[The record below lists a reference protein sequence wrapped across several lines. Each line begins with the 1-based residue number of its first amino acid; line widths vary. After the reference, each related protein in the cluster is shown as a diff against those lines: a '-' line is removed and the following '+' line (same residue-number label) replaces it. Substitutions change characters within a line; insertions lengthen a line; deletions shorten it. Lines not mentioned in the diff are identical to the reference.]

1 MVYLDY
7 AANCPVVKYP
17 QQLYRNVLGEGYFLN
32 PNTNYAYKEKRLLSE
47 AENRVK
53 KAIGAKGG
61 KVIFG
66 GTSSQLI
73 ENLVMAIRMRTDW
86 NEISYQ
92 FYFSPYEHDSIEHFN
107 ESEYYEWDN
116 FYVDSLK
123 SIKMAIEDCSI
134 DNIVPFVF
142 WQGTQ
147 NITGEVFPAKQIGE
161 LIHEY
166 NGFYICDGTAQIG
179 HISIDP
185 NIDDWCDFWCCSGHK
200 AGTELGIGCCWV
212 SDRLDKWL
220 NGFKLHGTPNL
231 AGALAMTQ
239 AIEDACDNHKL
250 SQNSVYYGELLDYLI
265 DGLNEKSIDFQLVPE
280 YEENEPSNKFTL
292 AINAIRLPG
301 FNADALQQF
310 LASKQVYISIGG
322 SACAE
327 RHDYRVLENGY
338 NLTKQ
343 EANEVIRVS
352 FGEDST
358 AEEVKALVKNICE
371 FKKIYLD
378 N

>member
-7 AANCPVVKYP
+7 AATCSIVKYP
-17 QQLYRNVLGEGYFLN
+17 QQLYRNVLGEGYFFN
-32 PNTNYAYKEKRLLSE
+32 PNANYAYKEKRLLSE

-61 KVIFG
+61 KAIFG

-73 ENLVMAIRMRTDW
+73 ENLFTHIYDET
-86 NEISYQ
+86 NEYLTICSI
-92 FYFSPYEHDSIEHFN
+92 YEHDSVWRFADQWGNIEN
-107 ESEYYEWDN
+107 
-116 FYVDSLK
+116 LK
-123 SIKMAIEDCSI
+123 HVIQTYHGDKQL
-134 DNIVPFVF
+134 IVCLMGV
-142 WQGTQ
+142 
-147 NITGEVFPAKQIGE
+147 NNLTGEIMSVEEIGK
-161 LIHEY
+161 LCHEHDA
-166 NGFYICDGTAQIG
+166 FYICDMTAMIG
-179 HISIDP
+179 KVSIPD
-185 NIDDWCDFWCCSGHK
+185 NIDQWCDCAVWSGHK
-200 AGTELGIGCCWV
+200 LGTELGIGCCWV

-220 NGFKLHGTPNL
+220 NSFKLHGTPNL

-239 AIEDACDNHKL
+239 AVEDACDVKHL
-250 SQNSVYYGELLDYLI
+250 SISTNRYNNLYDNLFYIL
-265 DGLNEKSIDFQLVPE
+265 KKHSIDFQVIDG
-280 YEENEPSNKFTL
+280 NIKTC

-301 FNADALQQF
+301 FDADALQQF